1 MKLLKLKTNSGY
13 SLLEVMAG
21 MIVLSIGLL
30 GLAPMLV
37 MSIEGNEMSRDNTVA
52 ANLAKEQVEF
62 FEGLN
67 ALPATPYQNVETGLG
82 SASAYTRSTYLRGAA
97 TDSTIPVGVYQLD
110 VQVSWVDNSSVQRNT
125 RYSTFILEP

>member
-1 MKLLKLKTNSGY
+1 MKLSKIKTNSGY

-21 MIVLSIGLL
+21 MIVLAIGLL

-37 MSIEGNEMSRDNTVA
+37 MSIEGNEMSRDNTIA

-62 FEGLN
+62 FEGLSSMPP
-67 ALPATPYQNVETGLG
+67 LPYTNHETGLENG
-82 SASAYTRSTYLRGAA
+82 LYSRSTYIRGNA
-97 TDSTIPVGVYQLD
+97 TDSTIPAGVYQID
-110 VQVSWVDNSSVQRNT
+110 VQVSWVDNSQVQRNT